1 MLKKKLVSCLCII
14 ALIAAMSAGCAG
26 KGGSDSKEE
35 SAGTDKI
42 TFAFFCN
49 VVIPEDMDK
58 VEEEINKITRDKIN
72 VEVELLPMSLST
84 YDQQINLMISSGEKL
99 DLFNMFGTQFAV
111 DVAQNK
117 LSAMEPELL
126 ESVAKDTVDTIG
138 EDYMKSVTV
147 NGNVYGFPVL
157 KDNAQVR
164 GVVLNKQILE
174 DAGLLKEAENI
185 KGTDD
190 LAALYDKVMAK
201 RTDIA
206 MVCAGDT
213 SSTLVDSGFMTY
225 DNLGDNLGV
234 LMDYGQN
241 ELKVENLYETEWYE
255 NTVNY
260 IHDWYQ
266 KGYILKDSSVNPDT
280 GVPIYQSE
288 GVFSIMC
295 NYHIATDSVIE
306 NMTNIPSTGAWLAEP
321 LATTTSINGVVMA
334 IPATCENQEPVLK
347 FLNLM
352 YTDPDVVNLIDWGI
366 EGDHYVHVDGKKNVI
381 TYPEGVNGDNSG
393 YAMNCG
399 WEFGNQLNSYVWE
412 NTGDDDYYDRMADF
426 NEEAV
431 RSKAIGFSFDSS
443 SVKTEV
449 AALNNVLNEYR
460 FGIENGEMDPA
471 EYLPKFRQ
479 ALKDA
484 GIDKV
489 IEEKQRQLDAWA
501 AEN

>member
-1 MLKKKLVSCLCII
+1 MKKRVLSALLALMLTASML
-14 ALIAAMSAGCAG
+14 AGCGSSGG
-26 KGGSDSKEE
+26 KSEGKENGE
-35 SAGTDKI
+35 ADKI

-58 VEEEINKITRDKIN
+58 VEEAINEITKEKIN

-84 YDQQINLMISSGEKL
+84 YEQQINLMISSGEKL
-99 DLFNMFGTQFAV
+99 DLFNMFGTQFSTSV
-111 DVAQNK
+111 TQNK
-117 LSAMEPELL
+117 LAAMDPDILKTA
-126 ESVAKDTVDTIG
+126 AKDTVDTIG

-147 NGNVYGFPVL
+147 DGNVYGFPVL

-164 GVVLNKQILE
+164 GVVLNKQVLE
-174 DAGLLKEAENI
+174 DNGLLEEAEAI
-185 KGTDD
+185 ETPDD
-190 LAALYDKVMAK
+190 LAALYDKVMTAGS
-201 RTDIA
+201 DLP

-213 SSTLVDSGFMTY
+213 SSTIMDSGFMTY
-225 DNLGDNLGV
+225 DNLGDYLGV
-234 LMDYGQN
+234 IMDYGQS
-241 ELKVENLYETEWYE
+241 LDVVNLYETEWYE
-255 NTVNY
+255 ETVNY
-260 IHDWYQ
+260 IHDWYE

-288 GVFSIMC
+288 GVFSIVC

-306 NMTNIPSTGAWLAEP
+306 NMTNIPSTGAWLADP

-366 EGDHYVHVDGKKNVI
+366 EGEHYVHVDGKENVI

-412 NTGDDDYYDRMADF
+412 NTGDDDYYDGMAEF
-426 NEEAV
+426 NENAIK
-431 RSKAIGFSFDSS
+431 SKAIGFTFDSS

-460 FGIENGEMDPA
+460 FGLENGEMDPA

-479 ALKDA
+479 ALKEA

-489 IEEKQRQLDAWA
+489 IEEKQRQLDEWA
-501 AEN
+501 AK

>member
-1 MLKKKLVSCLCII
+1 MLRKKLVSCLCIL
-14 ALIAAMSAGCAG
+14 ALTAVMFAGCG
-26 KGGSDSKEE
+26 NKGGSDSVKESSE
-35 SAGTDKI
+35 PDKI

-58 VEEEINKITRDKIN
+58 VEEAINKITRDKIN
-72 VEVELLPMSLST
+72 VEIELLPMSLST

-111 DVAQNK
+111 DVTQNK
-117 LSAMEPELL
+117 LSAMDPELL
-126 ESVAKDTVDTIG
+126 ETVAKDTVETIG
-138 EDYMKSVTV
+138 GDYMKSVTV

-174 DAGLLKEAENI
+174 DNGLLEEAENI
-185 KGTDD
+185 KGTEE
-190 LAALYDKVMAK
+190 LAALYDKVMK
-201 RTDIA
+201 KVPDMA

-234 LMDYGQN
+234 LMDYGQKD
-241 ELKVENLYETEWYE
+241 LKVENLYETKWYE
-255 NTVNY
+255 DTVNY
-260 IHDWYQ
+260 IHDWYK

-306 NMTNIPSTGAWLAEP
+306 NMTNIPSTGAWLADP

-366 EGDHYVHVDGKKNVI
+366 EGDHYVHVEGKKNVI
-381 TYPEGVNGDNSG
+381 TYPDGVNGGNSG

-412 NTGDDDYYDRMADF
+412 NTGDDDYYDRMSDF
-426 NEEAV
+426 NNEAV
-431 RSKAIGFSFDSS
+431 RSKAIGFSFDSN

-460 FGIENGEMDPA
+460 FGIENGEMDPK
-471 EYLPKFRQ
+471 EYLPKFRK

-489 IEEKQRQLDAWA
+489 IEEKQKQLDAWA